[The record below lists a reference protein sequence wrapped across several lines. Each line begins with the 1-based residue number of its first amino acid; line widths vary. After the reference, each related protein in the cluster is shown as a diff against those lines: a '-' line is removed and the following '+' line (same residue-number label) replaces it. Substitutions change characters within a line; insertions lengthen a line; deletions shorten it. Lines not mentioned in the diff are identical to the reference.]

1 MKPNWNSAIFSADS
15 KSRTRP
21 VPCRSLCCVARKGG
35 GEVDV
40 YIRESNRATKRNNR
54 FRDALPLRLGRRWAT
69 GVFAVCLLTFFV
81 TGTARAGEGFALL
94 DGGRPAVVVTADK
107 PTPIAL
113 YAARELV
120 SHMKTATGVTLP
132 VVTESAVPEGSGSRL
147 FLGMTKSARG
157 QGISPEKL
165 PPEAYVMRSVGRDL
179 YIVGEEGDGDPLS
192 ASNSKCGTLFGAY
205 ELLERCLGVRWLWPG
220 PLGTY
225 TPPRSGS
232 IVLPSLDETVAPR
245 LAYREINWGPV
256 RAAAFEKNKTPSETQ
271 KNLSFSP
278 DGLARYGHDLQAYL
292 RRHRMGGMDR
302 KPSTGHQFTGWW
314 KLYGAEHPEWFMMR
328 EDGTRGL
335 AQGEVPMCVSNP
347 ELHRF
352 IVERWDG
359 KSNIRLGEVDW
370 PDACR
375 CPACRAWD
383 GPRPDPVP
391 DFLVSQTDSG
401 APAGSRL
408 QRQRSHVLRG
418 FYDPVCTSD
427 RYARFWQAIQRLA
440 AARNPDALITTYLYY
455 GYFPAPT
462 ADIRLGKQVFGEF
475 VPWGNP
481 QHTDFFPMRR
491 ESLDWLKK
499 QWTGWQRTGMRLSY
513 RPNYLHDG
521 WVMPLVDVRQ
531 SAEFFQFAVANGM
544 EGSWFDTLTG
554 QWAAQGPKLYVHM
567 RLHAKPELAV
577 DDVLDEYYGAFGP
590 AAAEV
595 RAYFEYWERYCVEN
609 MRRVNDLYTD
619 VGHRWARFLLMAHE
633 AFPPSCFGP
642 AEAILARAERAARG
656 DPRAEYAARVKF
668 LQDGLAHARLAG
680 RLAAPFAGE
689 RDIPAE
695 SGRFGQAAEALREL
709 MAFRRAHETP
719 YISDYFYGAS
729 WRESRFWNL
738 RPLFARLEADDAK
751 KGLPAGIPNAG
762 ATGRKGAGD
771 DGSQVP

>member
-1 MKPNWNSAIFSADS
+1 MNRF
-15 KSRTRP
+15 
-21 VPCRSLCCVARKGG
+21 V
-35 GEVDV
+35 
-40 YIRESNRATKRNNR
+40 RESIRGARLKGFFRAGG
-54 FRDALPLRLGRRWAT
+54 AAACLLPLAGAGAARAAEA
-69 GVFAVCLLTFFV
+69 FCLL
-81 TGTARAGEGFALL
+81 G
-94 DGGRPAVVVTADK
+94 DGKPAVVVTADT
-107 PTPIAL
+107 PTPL
-113 YAARELV
+113 SRYAANELV
-120 SHMKTATGVTLP
+120 SHVKTATGVTLP
-132 VVTESAVPEGSGSRL
+132 VVTESAVPPGSSPRL
-147 FLGMTKSARG
+147 YLGMTKSARE
-157 QGISPEKL
+157 QGIGSGAIAPESF
-165 PPEAYVMRSVGRDL
+165 VMRSVGRDL
-179 YIVGEEGDGDPLS
+179 YIVGEEGKDDPLS
-192 ASNSKCGTLFGAY
+192 AYNSKCGTLFGVY

-225 TPPRSGS
+225 IPPRSGD
-232 IVLPSLDETVAPR
+232 IRLAAVDETVVPR
-245 LAYREINWGPV
+245 LAYREINWGSV
-256 RAAAFEKNKTPSETQ
+256 RAAVFGKNKNLSETE
-271 KNLSFSP
+271 KKLSFSP
-278 DGLARYGHDLQAYL
+278 DGLVRYGQDLQAYL

-302 KPSTGHQFTGWW
+302 KPATGHQFTGWW
-314 KLYGAEHPEWFMMR
+314 KLYGAEHPEWFMMGA
-328 EDGTRGL
+328 DGARGL
-335 AQGEVPMCVSNP
+335 SKGEVPMCVSNP

-352 IVERWDG
+352 IVARWDG

-375 CPACRAWD
+375 CPACLAWD
-383 GPRPDPVP
+383 GPRPDPMP

-401 APAGSRL
+401 TPAGSRL
-408 QRQRSHVLRG
+408 QRQRGHVLRG

-427 RYARFWQAIQRLA
+427 RYARFWQAVQRLA
-440 AARNPDALITTYLYY
+440 AERNPQALITTFIYY

-481 QHTDFFPMRR
+481 QHTDFFPMRG

-521 WVMPLVDVRQ
+521 WVMPLVEVRQ
-531 SAEFFQFAVANGM
+531 SAEFFQFAVAHGM
-544 EGSWFDTLTG
+544 EGSWFDSLTG

-577 DDVLDEYYGAFGP
+577 GDALDEYYGAFGP

-595 RAYFEYWERYCVEN
+595 RAYFEYWERYCAEN
-609 MRRVNDLYTD
+609 MQRINDLYTD
-619 VGHRWARFLLMAHE
+619 VGHRWSRFQLLAHE

-656 DPRAEYAARVKF
+656 DPRTEYAARVRF

-695 SGRFGQAAEALREL
+695 SERFGQAAEALREL
-709 MAFRRAHETP
+709 IAFRRAHETP
-719 YISDYFYGAS
+719 YISDYFYGAA

-738 RPLFARLEADDAK
+738 RPLFARLEADNAK
-751 KGLPAGIPNAG
+751 KGLPTENPKANM
-762 ATGRKGAGD
+762 TGKEKAGD
-771 DGSQVP
+771 EANQVP